1 MLLCCSR
8 NSLQIQFSSF
18 SSLLLFGK
26 REEGVIEFFQDFT
39 FSENLC
45 HLQTFFRGFSNA
57 RLKVLIKL
65 PFMIF
70 LNFKSGKILCFLQRK
85 FSVHALQWL
94 YWKTFKMQRLSASS
108 VLPAIWWDYM
118 ESLKVLWT
126 QSDAYSQST
135 LQRMVYAMPLCGLC
149 VQKVYF
155 DFMHNSNQF

>member
-45 HLQTFFRGFSNA
+45 HLKTFFRGFSNA

-70 LNFKSGKILCFLQRK
+70 LNFKSGKILSFLQRK
-85 FSVHALQWL
+85 FSVHALLWP
-94 YWKTFKMQRLSASS
+94 YWTTFKMQWLSASS
-108 VLPAIWWDYM
+108 VLPAIWWYYM

-126 QSDAYSQST
+126 QSGILPIYLA
-135 LQRMVYAMPLCGLC
+135 RG
-149 VQKVYF
+149 
-155 DFMHNSNQF
+155 